1 LAGTVASGS
10 AGLAAQVEQVKWY
23 HTFDLPGGV
32 TTRGMFDHRQFVKK
46 LPLPGSLEGL
56 RCLDA
61 AASDGFFGFEL
72 ARRGAK
78 EVISLDLP
86 DHNDQDFSGVP
97 RERTWEVGLGRA
109 NQCFELVRE
118 VTGLNVKRVDG
129 SLYDLGGMD
138 LGTFDF
144 VFLGNILLHLRDPI
158 GALQAV
164 RTVTGGELLSVE
176 PVSLPQTILRPFTP
190 TGQYSLGDENTF
202 WTPNM
207 CGHRALVR
215 AGGFEVLAT
224 GGPVL
229 QPLGDLTPAWPT
241 GIPRTLHELVY
252 WTLTRRFGK
261 ATGWVRAKPQS

>member
-1 LAGTVASGS
+1 MAGTVASGS
-10 AGLAAQVEQVKWY
+10 PGLAARVEQVKWY

-46 LPLPGSLEGL
+46 LPIPESLQGL

-72 ARRGAK
+72 ARRGG
-78 EVISLDLP
+78 EVVSLDLP
-86 DHNDQDFSGVP
+86 DHNEQDFSGVP
-97 RERTWEVGLGRA
+97 RERDWEVGQGRA
-109 NQCFELVRE
+109 NQCFGLVRE
-118 VTGLNVKRVDG
+118 ATGLNVQRVDG

-138 LGTFDF
+138 IGTFDY

-176 PVSLPQTILRPFTP
+176 PVSMPQTLLRPFTP
-190 TGQYSLGDENTF
+190 TGQYSLSDENTF
-202 WTPNM
+202 WTPSM
-207 CGHRALVR
+207 RGHRTLVQ
-215 AGGFEVLAT
+215 AGGFEVLDS

-229 QPLGDLTPAWPT
+229 QPLGDLNPAWPT
-241 GIPRTLHELVY
+241 RPPRTLHEVVY
-252 WTLTRRFGK
+252 WSFTRRFGK
-261 ATGWVRAKPQS
+261 ATAWVRARPQV